1 MATRRTHSLEFKQSA
16 VEASRQPGASIA
28 GVAMAHGINA
38 NQLHKWRR
46 QFPVARTTVVVRAPS
61 LIPVAVIPDEAAPSS
76 VDDSPPGRIDIE
88 SETRCA
94 VVWNAWNNDRN
105 IPDLGEGNHV
115 GYLCVERG
123 DVADRA
129 VTLAPGQSYRAWMSI
144 AG

>member
-88 SETRCA
+88 LGRARISLSGR
-94 VVWNAWNNDRN
+94 V
-105 IPDLGEGNHV
+105 DL
-115 GYLCVERG
+115 
-123 DVADRA
+123 DVLHT
-129 VTLAPGQSYRAWMSI
+129 VLTTLRPR
-144 AG
+144 